1 MWFLDIMF
9 HNLVWKEEVMHC
21 NTLHEIARNMTFKGF
36 LLQTS
41 SAASNTYDVGCF
53 TGTPF
58 HCLTCF
64 LLFEAIFCLIHTSRL
79 AFPSLSILSFNTT
92 ISCFAQICMRVKTK
106 IGTTSHF
113 TTLISLLYTN
123 LGIFIIPPI
132 SYLGSWYIFISTLRL
147 NS

>member
-1 MWFLDIMF
+1 
-9 HNLVWKEEVMHC
+9 MHC

-79 AFPSLSILSFNTT
+79 AFPSLYSLLIPPSLVLHKYV
-92 ISCFAQICMRVKTK
+92 CVLK
-106 IGTTSHF
+106 IELEPQ
-113 TTLISLLYTN
+113 LISRH
-123 LGIFIIPPI
+123 
-132 SYLGSWYIFISTLRL
+132 S
-147 NS
+147 

>member
-1 MWFLDIMF
+1 
-9 HNLVWKEEVMHC
+9 MHC

-79 AFPSLSILSFNTT
+79 VFPSLSPY
-92 ISCFAQICMRVKTK
+92 
-106 IGTTSHF
+106 
-113 TTLISLLYTN
+113 SLL
-123 LGIFIIPPI
+123 LPPSLVLHKYVCVLKI
-132 SYLGSWYIFISTLRL
+132 KLEPQLTLRH
-147 NS
+147 